1 MTKISEILDK
11 IKSSD
16 YFTALFLL
24 IKNMFSFTKTIDRVK
39 FYWSVAWLVLFSA
52 IACSIHGDLSSLLWL
67 AITIMT
73 ASLLIRRVNDTGT
86 KWYISV
92 LPLIFLIMS
101 FATLVVITI
110 TNLGKI
116 SSSLNVNNV
125 RLVGNFIDR
134 TAVNLIIATII
145 FVMVFLA
152 VLIYIV
158 TQKKDK
164 LKDSTVVKVIYVTV
178 SLLACL
184 LFTATFSV
192 FFTNITKPI
201 EQGEYNK
208 QAITKTIAVNG
219 VFNSGI
225 DSENPDAVI
234 SYYETNKSQFEDN
247 FKKFAVEENK
257 IADDVYCLPILS
269 QNVTDNNN
277 VYPLIEIGV
286 LNTSKEVKEIT
297 IEDCSINGNYTILNA
312 KQKLDPGVNF
322 IPIKLNEANKLNG
335 DEVFQATLNG
345 SVRAYSILYSIEK
358 YDN

>member
-52 IACSIHGDLSSLLWL
+52 IAYSIHGDLSSILWL

-73 ASLLIRRVNDTGT
+73 ASLLVRRVNDTGT
-86 KWYISV
+86 MWYISV

-110 TNLGKI
+110 TNLEKI
-116 SSSLNVNNV
+116 SSSLNANNV
-125 RLVGNFIDR
+125 KLVGNFIDR

-164 LKDSTVVKVIYVTV
+164 LKDSTVVKVIYATV
-178 SLLACL
+178 SLVACL

-208 QAITKTIAVNG
+208 QTITKTIAING

-269 QNVTDNNN
+269 QNVTDNN
-277 VYPLIEIGV
+277 VYPLIEIGI
-286 LNTSKEVKEIT
+286 LNTSKEQKEIT
-297 IEDCSINGNYTILNA
+297 IENCSINGNYTVLNA

-322 IPIKLNEANKLNG
+322 IPIKLNETNKLNG

-345 SVRAYSILYSIEK
+345 SVRAYSILYSIGK

>member
-1 MTKISEILDK
+1 MVKISEILDK

-24 IKNMFSFTKTIDRVK
+24 VKNMFSFTKTIGRVK
-39 FYWSVAWLVLFSA
+39 FYWSVIWLVLFSV
-52 IACSIHGDLSSLLWL
+52 IACSVHGDLSSIIWL
-67 AITIMT
+67 AIAIMT
-73 ASLLIRRVNDTGT
+73 ASLFIRRINDTGT

-101 FATLVVITI
+101 FATLVAITI
-110 TNLGKI
+110 TNLEKI

-125 RLVGNFIDR
+125 KLVGNFIDR
-134 TAVNLIIATII
+134 TAVNLIIVTII
-145 FVMVFLA
+145 SVMAFL
-152 VLIYIV
+152 VILIYIV
-158 TQKKDK
+158 TREKDK
-164 LKDSTVVKVIYVTV
+164 LKRNKVVKIIYVAV
-178 SLLACL
+178 SLATCL

-192 FFTNITKPI
+192 FFANITRPI
-201 EQGEYNK
+201 EQGEYSQ
-208 QAITKTIAVNG
+208 QAVGKTIVVNG
-219 VFNSGI
+219 VFNNGI

-257 IADDVYCLPILS
+257 IADDIYCLPILS
-269 QNVTDNNN
+269 QNVTDNN
-277 VYPLIEIGV
+277 VYPLIEIGI
-286 LNTSKEVKEIT
+286 LNTSKEQKEIT
-297 IEDCSINGNYTILNA
+297 IEDCSINGNYTVLNA